1 MIFSNPNLTHFHQ
14 LPPTMTYTT
23 WKFGKN
29 AKFWYIWHVSEVV
42 WSRWKIDLKFQHIL
56 GHKGFNFHSSYLIT
70 DANQRIFYGLSN
82 GVSFV
87 FLQGIISKILIFE
100 DYKNPLQVEFSKNN
114 LPFSTIF
121 SSKLTSKLAKWM
133 CYGLLHI
140 PDVCKSKSGF
150 WLIGW

>member
-1 MIFSNPNLTHFHQ
+1 MIFLTSNLTHFRQ

-23 WKFGKN
+23 WKFAKN

-56 GHKGFNFHSSYLIT
+56 GHKGFNFYNSYLIT
-70 DANQRIFYGLSN
+70 GANQRVFYGLSN

-87 FLQGIISKILIFE
+87 FLQSIISKILIFE
-100 DYKNPLQVEFSKNN
+100 DYKNPLQVEFSKNK
-114 LPFSTIF
+114 LHFSTIF

-133 CYGLLHI
+133 YYGLLHI
-140 PDVCKSKSGF
+140 PDLSKSKSGF